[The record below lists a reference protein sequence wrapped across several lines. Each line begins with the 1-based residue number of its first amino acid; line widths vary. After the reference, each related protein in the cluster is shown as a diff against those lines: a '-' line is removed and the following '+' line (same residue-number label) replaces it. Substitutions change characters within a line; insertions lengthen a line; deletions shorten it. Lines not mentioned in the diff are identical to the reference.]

1 MGLIAT
7 LNHLLNFAAPAFALA
22 VMMPLFARLTGHGKA
37 SRPGFVLQSMVNF
50 VACCAVLVAGL
61 WIGGRDGKMLTYG
74 ARVVVC
80 ASTQWAMR
88 RNG

>member
-22 VMMPLFARLTGHGKA
+22 VMMPLLARLTGHRNA

-50 VACCAVLVAGL
+50 VACFAVLLAGL
-61 WIGGRDGKMLTYG
+61 WIGGRDGRMLTY
-74 ARVVVC
+74 AAMVVVC
-80 ASTQWAMR
+80 ATSQWAMR